1 MAAMAE
7 HLARRAAV
15 RFGVALQLPTPQ
27 DIVLLT
33 NYSWPGNVRELAAVI
48 DRAAILGAGKS
59 LEIAKAL
66 GVMAPGRL
74 TPQTTGRV
82 AAAPLTVAVTPIP
95 LEAAMK
101 QHIEDALAVTCGR
114 IEGPYGAA
122 RLLDINPHT
131 LRGKMRKLEI
141 DWSKFRTRRTT

>member
-1 MAAMAE
+1 M
-7 HLARRAAV
+7 
-15 RFGVALQLPTPQ
+15 
-27 DIVLLT
+27 
-33 NYSWPGNVRELAAVI
+33 
-48 DRAAILGAGKS
+48 
-59 LEIAKAL
+59 
-66 GVMAPGRL
+66 
-74 TPQTTGRV
+74 
-82 AAAPLTVAVTPIP
+82 P

-101 QHIEDALAVTCGR
+101 QHIEAALAVTGGR